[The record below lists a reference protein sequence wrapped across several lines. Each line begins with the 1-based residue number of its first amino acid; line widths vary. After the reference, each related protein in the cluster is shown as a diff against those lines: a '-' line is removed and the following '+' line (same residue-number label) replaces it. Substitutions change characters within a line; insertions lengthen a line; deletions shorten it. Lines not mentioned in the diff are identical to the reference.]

1 MRIAWFLDL
10 GRVMASDDIAF
21 AADSVMAGMR
31 LRVGIPA
38 RELAREGVSSQ
49 LVSLAPGVSQVAWRD
64 GAPDVAVFAKPY
76 WYGDARDADSGRY
89 LQAARELKARGC
101 AIVFDQTDDLFDD
114 PRRGYAMQML
124 ALADAVTVSSATL
137 VGLVHEHSG
146 RDARLIP
153 DPVEGVRGEPAM
165 RARLA
170 PWWSRWVGKKPE
182 PARLL
187 WYGGQVATFRALMRW
202 QDGLARLARRQ
213 PLALSVLMD
222 RVPEVEQGVARL
234 VAAGVPTTRHAWSRE
249 AMARELAA
257 CDLVL
262 LPTDHG
268 NPRSTTASAN
278 RLLAALWAGRLPVAG
293 AIPSYLEFSRHAWV
307 GDNPAQGIE
316 WALAHP
322 SDALVRVVGGQE
334 RAEREFSPAAIGAQW
349 RALLGNLGK

>member
-1 MRIAWFLDL
+1 MRVAWFLDL
-10 GRVMASDDIAF
+10 GRAMASDDIGF

-38 RELAREGVSSQ
+38 RELAREGVSSL
-49 LVSLAPGVSQVAWRD
+49 LVSLAPGKSAVD
-64 GAPDVAVFAKPY
+64 GIDGPPDIAVFAKPY
-76 WYGDARDADSGRY
+76 WYGDARDADSARY
-89 LQAARELKARGC
+89 LRAARELKARGC

-114 PRRGYAMQML
+114 PRRDFALQML
-124 ALADAVTVSSATL
+124 AVADAVTVSSAAL
-137 VGLVHEHSG
+137 VSLVHEHAA
-146 RDARLIP
+146 RDAILIP
-153 DPVEGVRGEPAM
+153 DPVEGGRGEPAL
-165 RARLA
+165 RARRA
-170 PWWSRWVGKKPE
+170 PWWSRWVGKRPE

-202 QDGLARLARRQ
+202 QDGLARLAKRQ
-213 PLALSVLMD
+213 PVSLVVLMD
-222 RVPEVEQGVARL
+222 PVAEVERGVASL
-234 VAAGVPTTRHAWSRE
+234 VAAGVPATLKAWSRE

-268 NPRSTTASAN
+268 NPRSATASAN

-307 GDNPAQGIE
+307 GDNPVEGIE

-322 SDALVRVVGGQE
+322 SDALVRVIGGQA
-334 RAEREFSPAAIGAQW
+334 RAEQEFSPAAVGAQW
-349 RALLGNLGK
+349 RTLLADLRK

>member
-1 MRIAWFLDL
+1 MRVAWFLDL
-10 GRVMASDDIAF
+10 GRAMQGADIGF

-38 RELAREGVSSQ
+38 RELARHGVSPQ
-49 LVSLAPGVSQVAWRD
+49 LVSLAPGESAVDWRD
-64 GAPDVAVFAKPY
+64 GPPDVAVFAKPY

-89 LQAARELKARGC
+89 LRAARELKSRGC
-101 AIVFDQTDDLFDD
+101 AIVFDQTDDLFND
-114 PRRGYAMQML
+114 PRRDFALQML

-137 VGLVHEHSG
+137 ASLVHEHAG
-146 RDARLIP
+146 RDARLVP
-153 DPVEGVRGEPAM
+153 DPVEGERGEPAF
-165 RARLA
+165 RARQA
-170 PWWSRWVGKKPE
+170 PWWSRWIGKRPA

-213 PLALSVLMD
+213 PLSLAVLMD
-222 RVPEVEQGVARL
+222 PVAEVEQGVASL
-234 VAAGVPTTRHAWSRE
+234 VAAGVPTVLQAWSRE

-257 CDLVL
+257 CDMVL

-268 NPRSTTASAN
+268 NPRSATASAN

-293 AIPSYLEFSRHAWV
+293 AIPSYLGFSRHAWV
-307 GDNPAQGIE
+307 GDNPVEGVE

-322 SDALVRVVGGQE
+322 SDALVRVIGGQE
-334 RAEREFSPAAIGAQW
+334 RAAREFSPTAIGAQW
-349 RALLGNLGK
+349 RTLLGDLRK